1 MFNLKTSI
9 AALVIAAIMIVAA
22 PVALA
27 AKNSSQPDSDLSEKE
42 YDLVSIEGTVTAL
55 LYDDWENET
64 DDDDD
69 EMDDDDDEMEDDE
82 DEMDDDDVNEAP
94 KKNKTHEPRL
104 CAFVLDNDTVV
115 TFGPWWYWAVQNVTI
130 ADVVHLNDTVN
141 VTGELEEEDD
151 MTVLSAWHI
160 ENETTGDELTIREEG
175 RPPWAGGPK
184 ALGIDP
190 WPMSEEDR

>member
-1 MFNLKTSI
+1 MFKLKTSI
-9 AALVIAAIMIVAA
+9 PALVIAAIMIVAA
-22 PVALA
+22 PVAFA
-27 AKNSSQPDSDLSEKE
+27 AKNSSQPNSNSSDHD

-55 LYDDWENET
+55 LYDDDWNET
-64 DDDDD
+64 EDNDDD
-69 EMDDDDDEMEDDE
+69 EMDDDDM
-82 DEMDDDDVNEAP
+82 NEAP

-104 CAFVLDNDTVV
+104 CAFVLDNETIV
-115 TFGPWWYWAVQNVTI
+115 TFGPWWYWTVQNLTV

-141 VTGELEEEDD
+141 VTGEIEEEDG

-160 ENETTGDELTIREEG
+160 ENVTTGDELTIREEG

-190 WPMSEEDR
+190 WPSSEEDE